1 MIRRRVLLTF
11 AVALATIGS
20 ATLLAAPQSVLA
32 ADEGETVLIKSLGN
46 AKVSLQPAAKAKG
59 QAREVVVVSA
69 VPELNGG
76 RPVASIVLLKGER
89 LSTVSEPLD

>member
-1 MIRRRVLLTF
+1 VFWFVL
-11 AVALATIGS
+11 
-20 ATLLAAPQSVLA
+20 
-32 ADEGETVLIKSLGN
+32 
-46 AKVSLQPAAKAKG
+46 PARGFGRAFFW
-59 QAREVVVVSA
+59 EVVVVSA